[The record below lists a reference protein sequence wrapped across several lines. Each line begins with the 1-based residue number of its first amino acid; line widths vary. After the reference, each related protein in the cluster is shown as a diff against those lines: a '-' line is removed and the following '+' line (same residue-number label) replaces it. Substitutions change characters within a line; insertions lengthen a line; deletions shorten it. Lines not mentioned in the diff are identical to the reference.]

1 MRDIG
6 SRIQRYRL
14 SRYALP
20 EDHVGS
26 KLRWVWLLAALWLVW
41 VGFVSEHNFYRLFQ
55 LSREESHSRSQLAS
69 INAEVARLNAQVSD
83 PAIRRR
89 NAEEEARKR
98 GMARKGEIVYQ
109 IDGKGSARAV
119 R

>member
-20 EDHVGS
+20 VDHVGS
-26 KLRWVWLLAALWLVW
+26 KLRWAWLLAALWLVW
-41 VGFVSEHNFYRLFQ
+41 VGFVSEHNFYRLLQ
-55 LSREESHSRSQLAS
+55 LSREQSHSRAQLAA
-69 INAEVARLNAQVSD
+69 INSEVARLTAQVND
-83 PAIRRR
+83 PATRRR
-89 NAEEEARKR
+89 TAEDEARKR
-98 GMARKGEIVYQ
+98 GMARKGEIVYR
-109 IDGKGSARAV
+109 IDAKGSSRAE